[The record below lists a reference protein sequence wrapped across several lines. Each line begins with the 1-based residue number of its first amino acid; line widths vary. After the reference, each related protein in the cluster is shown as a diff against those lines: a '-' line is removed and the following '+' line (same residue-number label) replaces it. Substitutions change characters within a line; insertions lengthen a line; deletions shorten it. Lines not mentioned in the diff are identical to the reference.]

1 MGRMTPAVAWLNAH
15 LRECPELTMREIE
28 RLRLTPHKPLLKRM
42 GVCVRFALAELWER
56 AHRV

>member
-1 MGRMTPAVAWLNAH
+1 MTPAVAWLNAH